1 MGLMILDNPEKRISK
16 DGKMFIEIHKDI
28 GLVYLFDN
36 ETKQLK
42 ATMELEEFKKL
53 WMFKLEK
60 NKLENF

>member
-1 MGLMILDNPEKRISK
+1 LNNPEKRISK

-53 WMFKLEK
+53 
-60 NKLENF
+60 